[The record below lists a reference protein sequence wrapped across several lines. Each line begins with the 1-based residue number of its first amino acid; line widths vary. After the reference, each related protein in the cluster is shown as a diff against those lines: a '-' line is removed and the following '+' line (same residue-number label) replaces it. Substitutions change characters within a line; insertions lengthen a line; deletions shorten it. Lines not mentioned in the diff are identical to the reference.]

1 MARPLK
7 DGLTY
12 FQHDVNMSADEKL
25 EALEA
30 LHGNDG
36 YAVFNK
42 LLERIYKNF
51 GHLDLSDDVQR
62 LSIARKCNVSTDKFN
77 QIIEDAVRFR
87 LFDAEPWAE
96 DKLLTSERIRSQVGI
111 VEQERDKWRKKVGGD
126 NPQKEELSP
135 GITPV
140 ISGDN
145 PSYLGGKRH
154 KAEQSR
160 AEQKNIRAEQS
171 RAEETLP
178 AAAAVYTVQEIE
190 SQLRSCLYAARFST
204 GDKLMAAQRMSERG
218 LDLGFVSYCIERT
231 NSTNPRNPGGFL
243 RSALLGAQGFEDYPE
258 QYREARPPPEP
269 ARAPHPTTCESCG
282 KPLRA
287 IDGEWVCKACGSA
300 WAYDQDFDV
309 WESVES
315 YVPIKEAQG

>member
-87 LFDAEPWAE
+87 LFDSEPWNE
-96 DKLLTSERIRSQVGI
+96 EKLLTSERIRSQVGI

-126 NPQKEELSP
+126 NPQKEELSN

-145 PSYLGGKRH
+145 PSYLEGKRH

-171 RAEETLP
+171 RAEDTPP
-178 AAAAVYTVQEIE
+178 AAAAVFSVKEIE
-190 SQLRSCLYAARFST
+190 GALRLCHYAGRIST
-204 GDKLMAAQRMSERG
+204 GDKLIIAQRMSELG
-218 LDLGFVSYCIERT
+218 LDLGFVGYCLERT
-231 NSTNPRNPGGFL
+231 TETHPRNPGGFL
-243 RSALLGAQGFEDYPE
+243 RSALIGAPGFEDYPA

-269 ARAPHPTTCESCG
+269 ERPPHPVTCGDCG
-282 KPLRA
+282 SPLRG
-287 IDGEWVCKACGSA
+287 IDKEWVCKNCGAA
-300 WAYDQDFDV
+300 WGYDHDFGI
-309 WESVES
+309 WEQTES
-315 YVPIKEAQG
+315 YVPIEEAQG